1 MGDEERVNV
10 EEIEEQEK
18 PEEAKAAG
26 AFETSRIIK
35 ILLYVAGAIL
45 SIFIIIGISYLVAKY
60 VQEQRYQREQ
70 DIVLAPPPPPLAHFD
85 MPSFSITTN
94 DPEPHFAKITISLGY
109 EENVELNAE
118 LVQRTPQMQH
128 VVNIL
133 LRDKSY
139 EELNSVEDTVNLAE
153 EIKAHIN
160 VLLLKGKI
168 KEVYFRE
175 FVVN

>member
-10 EEIEEQEK
+10 EEVEEQEK
-18 PEEAKAAG
+18 PEEAKAG
-26 AFETSRIIK
+26 GVFETSRIIK
-35 ILLYVAGAIL
+35 ILLYIAGVIL
-45 SIFIIIGISYLVAKY
+45 SFFIIIGISYLVAKY
-60 VQEQRYQREQ
+60 VQEQRYQRDQ

-85 MPSFSITTN
+85 VPSFSVTTN
-94 DPEPHFAKITISLGY
+94 DPEPHFAKITVSLGY

-118 LVQRTPQMQH
+118 LVQRTPELQH
-128 VVNIL
+128 VINIL

-139 EELNSVEDTVNLAE
+139 EELNSVEDTVNLSE

-168 KEVYFRE
+168 KEVWFRE